1 MISTTFSQHLDFI
14 KSLYKDKSFIALHEP
29 SFCGNEKEY
38 LVDCIDSTFVSSI
51 GEYVDKFEK
60 SISQFTGATYSI
72 AIVNGTSALHLA
84 LEIAGVKSDDEV
96 ITQALTFVG
105 TCNAI
110 SYCGASP
117 VFIDISPE
125 TLGMSAD
132 SLEKYLAEN
141 TIIQDGECINKN
153 TGSRIAAVMPMHT
166 FGHPVEIDRILAI
179 SESYGIVVIEDAAEA
194 LGSFYKGKHVGTY
207 GKVGI
212 LSFNGNKIITTGGG
226 GMIITNDSE
235 IAEKAKHLST
245 TAKIDHQF
253 LFNHDAIGYN
263 YRLPNIN
270 AALGCAQMENFD
282 VYLDQHRQM
291 SEIYK
296 DYFKDTNIDYI
307 DQPIDSEANHWLNAI
322 LLNNEKDRDA
332 FLKEANKSNIM
343 LRPPWTLMHN
353 LEMYKHCSHDSLEN
367 AINLS
372 KRILNIPSSCRE
384 TEV

>member
-29 SFCGNEKEY
+29 SFWGNEREY

-51 GEYVDKFEK
+51 GEYVDKFER

-117 VFIDISPE
+117 VFIDISPK

-270 AALGCAQMENFD
+270 AALGCAQMENLD

-307 DQPIDSEANHWLNAI
+307 DQPIDSESNHWLNAI

>member
-1 MISTTFSQHLDFI
+1 MSKI
-14 KSLYKDKSFIALHEP
+14 K
-29 SFCGNEKEY
+29 
-38 LVDCIDSTFVSSI
+38 V
-51 GEYVDKFEK
+51 
-60 SISQFTGATYSI
+60 
-72 AIVNGTSALHLA
+72 
-84 LEIAGVKSDDEV
+84 
-96 ITQALTFVG
+96 
-105 TCNAI
+105 
-110 SYCGASP
+110 
-117 VFIDISPE
+117 
-125 TLGMSAD
+125 
-132 SLEKYLAEN
+132 KYL
-141 TIIQDGECINKN
+141 G
-153 TGSRIAAVMPMHT
+153 T
-166 FGHPVEIDRILAI
+166 FG
-179 SESYGIVVIEDAAEA
+179 DA
-194 LGSFYKGKHVGTY
+194 GCFSFAP
-207 GKVGI
+207 
-212 LSFNGNKIITTGGG
+212 NKIITTGGG

-270 AALGCAQMENFD
+270 AALGCAQMENLD

-307 DQPIDSEANHWLNAI
+307 DQPLNSESNHWLNAI
-322 LLNNEKDRDA
+322 LLDNEKDRDA

-353 LEMYKHCSHDSLEN
+353 LAMYKDCNHDSLEN
-367 AINLS
+367 TINLS